1 MTTTLTPVDVEAIHR
16 MLVDRVL
23 SGDAIAGLIDLDR
36 DTAARARA
44 DLVPAA
50 WAELLRDADRVMAE
64 YAEMNQSAADRRGRL
79 GPGLSAWLCGDPA
92 EKESILA
99 LERDAWV
106 IYQEQWRA
114 AAGRYRDA
122 LNAAVNSA

>member
-1 MTTTLTPVDVEAIHR
+1 MTTAITPADVEAIHR

-23 SGDAIAGLIDLDR
+23 SGDAIAGVIDLDR
-36 DTAARARA
+36 DTAVRARA
-44 DLVPAA
+44 DLVPDA
-50 WAELLRDADRVMAE
+50 WARLLRDADRVMAE
-64 YAEMNQSAADRRGRL
+64 YAEMNQSIAERRARL

-122 LNAAVNSA
+122 LNAAAESA

>member
-44 DLVPAA
+44 DLVPDA

-64 YAEMNQSAADRRGRL
+64 YAEMNQSIAERRARL

-122 LNAAVNSA
+122 LNAAAESA

>member
-1 MTTTLTPVDVEAIHR
+1 MTTAITPADIDAVAR
-16 MLVDRVL
+16 MLIDDVL
-23 SGDAIAGLIDLDR
+23 AGDATAGVIDLDA
-36 DTAARARA
+36 DTASRARA
-44 DLVPAA
+44 ELVPAA

-64 YAEMNQSAADRRGRL
+64 YAEMNQSIAERRARL

-122 LNAAVNSA
+122 LNAAAESA

>member
-1 MTTTLTPVDVEAIHR
+1 MTTTLTPADIDAVAR
-16 MLVDRVL
+16 MLIDDVL
-23 SGDAIAGLIDLDR
+23 AGDATAGVIDLDA
-36 DTAARARA
+36 DTASRARVE
-44 DLVPAA
+44 LVPAA

-99 LERDAWV
+99 LERDAWD

-114 AAGRYRDA
+114 AVGRYREA
-122 LNAAVNSA
+122 LNAAAESA